1 MWDSAV
7 GFACVNTVYAWLRR
21 FHTLRKAYQRNH
33 GRRSGLAN
41 LAKFL
46 STSHRTI
53 HVSRC
58 LIETKQEH
66 TLHAAL
72 IKLEGEVHSLRES
85 GGSHAAELKQKQKLV
100 DDIQQRLGVRDDQ
113 LQMLKDQLVGAKPLE
128 GGKAPVG
135 TPAVNFVC
143 LPVNPVPAT
152 SSHIRARPPASPFP
166 NTCNVVSS
174 PGHVCF
180 FPFASG
186 LTLSGKRL

>member
-1 MWDSAV
+1 MWDSEV
-7 GFACVNTVYAWLRR
+7 GFACVNTVYTWLRR
-21 FHTLRKAYQRNH
+21 FHTLRKAYQRNR
-33 GRRSGLAN
+33 GDRELPN

-53 HVSRC
+53 HVSQC

-66 TLHAAL
+66 ALHAAL

-85 GGSHAAELKQKQKLV
+85 GCSHAADLKQKQKLV

-143 LPVNPVPAT
+143 LPVNPVPAPVIIIAT
-152 SSHIRARPPASPFP
+152 TSHIHTRARAPLLLHF
-166 NTCNVVSS
+166 
-174 PGHVCF
+174 
-180 FPFASG
+180 
-186 LTLSGKRL
+186 LTRAWA